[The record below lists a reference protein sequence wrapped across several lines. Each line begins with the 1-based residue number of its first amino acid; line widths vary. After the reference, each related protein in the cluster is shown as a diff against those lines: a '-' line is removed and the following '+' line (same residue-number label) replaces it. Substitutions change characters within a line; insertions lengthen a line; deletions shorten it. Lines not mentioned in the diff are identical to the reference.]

1 MPDGIRFT
9 PELRSVI
16 DEAKADLAA
25 ALRLAV
31 HFGFE
36 EGICNHFTYAIPGR
50 SDLFLLHRY
59 GKHWGQMCASD
70 ILLLNAEGQVLE
82 GEGRAE
88 DTAFYIHSRIHL
100 MHPHA
105 RAVLHTH
112 MPYATA
118 LTCLEDQ
125 RLLPL
130 SQTACKFYN
139 EVAYDP
145 DYNGLALDAEEGD
158 RLAKALGNKRIA
170 FLANHGVIVVAESIA
185 RAFEDLYYL
194 ERAAELQVK
203 AFSSGKPLKL
213 ISDNVA
219 GMTKSQ
225 MEQCNMSRDYFAAVK
240 ELLAGQTPDYRS

>member
-9 PELRSVI
+9 PELRTVI
-16 DEAKADLAA
+16 DQAKVDLAA
-25 ALRLAV
+25 ALRLSV
-31 HFGFE
+31 RFGFE

-50 SDLFLLHRY
+50 NDLFLLHRY
-59 GKHWGQMCASD
+59 GKHWGQMTASD
-70 ILLLNAEGQVLE
+70 ILVMNADREILE
-82 GEGRAE
+82 GEGWAE
-88 DTAFYIHSRIHL
+88 DSAFFIHSRIHL

-125 RLLPL
+125 RLLSL
-130 SQTACKFYN
+130 SQTSCKFYN

-145 DYNGLALDAEEGD
+145 DYNGLALDSAEGD
-158 RLAKALGNKRIA
+158 RLAAALGSKRIG
-170 FLANHGVIVVAESIA
+170 FLANHGVIVVGESIA

-203 AFSSGKPLKL
+203 AFSSGRPLKL

-225 MEQCNMSRDYFAAVK
+225 MEKCNMSAQFFTAMK
-240 ELLAGQTPDYRS
+240 ELLAGQSADFRS